1 MKPLWMATLSLP
13 LLFGLVACAVP
24 TAPGAPGAPPALVG
38 TEWRLEDLGG
48 SGVIDRVPATLAFP
62 EPGRVAGFG
71 SCNRFFGSY
80 TLVQDR
86 IAFGQM
92 GMTRMACAGAVGEQ
106 ETRFMAALQ
115 KAQRVRIEGGSLQL
129 SVEGLDRPL
138 RFSRL
143 KP

>member
-1 MKPLWMATLSLP
+1 MTPRWIATLALP
-13 LLFGLVACAVP
+13 FIAGLGACAMP
-24 TAPGAPGAPPALVG
+24 AGPGGAPSLVG

-48 SGVIDRVPATLAFP
+48 SGVLDRVPATLAFP
-62 EPGRVAGFG
+62 EAGRVAGQG

-106 ETRFMAALQ
+106 ENRYMAALQ
-115 KAQRVRIEGGSLQL
+115 KAQRVQVQGSTLTL
-129 SVEGLDRPL
+129 SVEGMDKPL
-138 RFSRL
+138 RFVRTR
-143 KP
+143 P

>member
-1 MKPLWMATLSLP
+1 MTPRWIAALALPFIAGLS
-13 LLFGLVACAVP
+13 ACAMP
-24 TAPGAPGAPPALVG
+24 AAPGGAPSLVG
-38 TEWRLEDLGG
+38 TEWLLEDLGG
-48 SGVIDRVPATLAFP
+48 KGVLDRVPATLAFP
-62 EPGRVAGFG
+62 EAGRVAGHG

-106 ETRFMAALQ
+106 ENRYMAALQ
-115 KAQRVRIEGGSLQL
+115 KAQRVQVQGTSLTL
-129 SVEGLDRPL
+129 SVEGMDKPL
-138 RFSRL
+138 RFTRT